1 MSDNSNKDNE
11 VKTESLPELQSKISS
26 QKKKEYTK
34 LAQNDN
40 IINTSQSLSTDD
52 NAIDVSS
59 NSQDTSTKTA
69 FDISSPSEEDQSYF
83 YKRIGKVYSFFAN
96 KNGDP
101 LLIIGPQWPMYIFLT
116 GLVFAVVVTF
126 LYCFWDIYTT
136 SFKVIGIIFLFLF
149 QLSYTYTFVINPG
162 YPHND
167 NDRKN
172 GEPREDF
179 RFCSD
184 CKFYVS
190 VHKKVNHCYD
200 CGICVEGYDH
210 HCPWTS
216 KCIGRKNLYSFY
228 MFMTS
233 IMLIFGYFIWSL
245 TSAAT
250 IE

>member
-59 NSQDTSTKTA
+59 NSQDTSTKIS
-69 FDISSPSEEDQSYF
+69 FDTSSPSEEDQSYF

-116 GLVFAVVVTF
+116 GLVFAVIVTF

-149 QLSYTYTFVINPG
+149 QLS
-162 YPHND
+162 
-167 NDRKN
+167 
-172 GEPREDF
+172 
-179 RFCSD
+179 
-184 CKFYVS
+184 
-190 VHKKVNHCYD
+190 
-200 CGICVEGYDH
+200 
-210 HCPWTS
+210 
-216 KCIGRKNLYSFY
+216 
-228 MFMTS
+228 
-233 IMLIFGYFIWSL
+233 
-245 TSAAT
+245 
-250 IE
+250 

>member
-1 MSDNSNKDNE
+1 MDDTANNDKE
-11 VKTESLPELQSKISS
+11 VKTENLPELQSKISIP
-26 QKKKEYTK
+26 KKKEYTK
-34 LAQNDN
+34 LTQNDN
-40 IINTSQSLSTDD
+40 INTSQSISIED
-52 NAIDVSS
+52 NAIDVS
-59 NSQDTSTKTA
+59 NQSQENTIKTSFET
-69 FDISSPSEEDQSYF
+69 SSPLDDQSYF
-83 YKRIGKVYSFFAN
+83 YKRIGKVYTFFGN

-101 LLIIGPQWPMYIFLT
+101 FFIIGPQWPMYIFLT
-116 GLVFAVVVTF
+116 GLVFAVIVTF

-136 SFKVIGIIFLFLF
+136 SFKVIGIIFLISF

-250 IE
+250 VE